1 MNELERGR
9 GRKGRLRLG
18 PGRFGRG
25 QADHGPNALPRLDRI
40 PDGLLERA
48 QLRRQREVAQVLLGE
63 ASKLLRVP
71 HEHPPP
77 PAAARWRA
85 PSRSPVR
92 SPPARTVPRSR
103 PPRPASIRAGGAPPR
118 AAGRAPPRA
127 RAPAPLRSHG
137 LHEFTRLRP
146 AAQTA
151 EPAEPARPEGGI
163 ASDAAHGTRSRAIRP
178 RMPFT
183 SRAAS
188 SVAYRFASSTA
199 SLIATS
205 GGTEPVSSSYVPIR
219 STLRSTAP
227 NRSAVQ
233 PSAAAVIA
241 ASSSGARAETASARP
256 RANSSTSPS

>member
-77 PAAARWRA
+77 PAAARRRA

-103 PPRPASIRAGGAPPR
+103 PPRPASPRAAAARPR
-118 AAGRAPPRA
+118 AAGRAPRRA
-127 RAPAPLRSHG
+127 RAPARPRSRAHRAESSRSG
-137 LHEFTRLRP
+137 P

-151 EPAEPARPEGGI
+151 APAKPAPPEGGI
-163 ASDAAHGTRSRAIRP
+163 ANDAAHAPPMLKPPSQRTKLPVMCAE
-178 RMPFT
+178 
-183 SRAAS
+183 S
-188 SVAYRFASSTA
+188 S
-199 SLIATS
+199 
-205 GGTEPVSSSYVPIR
+205 P
-219 STLRSTAP
+219 
-227 NRSAVQ
+227 
-233 PSAAAVIA
+233 
-241 ASSSGARAETASARP
+241 ARKT
-256 RANSSTSPS
+256 TT